1 MVSDCDTTVA
11 APARLLRLECC
22 AYAHIS
28 NLCVGHGS
36 FVFGTWNIHM
46 ISDCDPTFAAPE
58 RLLRLECSLFSDV
71 WSLGL
76 VTLELLTGAR
86 VFVCVYA
93 CDAVCCN
100 VLQYVCCCC
109 NSNALALAM
118 YETDLVIVVLLT
130 GLCLCLFVCMYCSVL
145 LLRPQYSRFSDV
157 WSLDLVTLELLTHM
171 LFVLEC
177 ICVAVC
183 CGVL

>member
-1 MVSDCDTTVA
+1 MWDMTHSYVRHDSFVYWTWRIHMVSDCDTTVA

-28 NLCVGHGS
+28 NLCVGHDS

-100 VLQYVCCCC
+100 VLQYVAVATQMPSHWRCMKPIWSLLCFLQVCVFVCLYVCCCC
-109 NSNALALAM
+109 AHNTLA
-118 YETDLVIVVLLT
+118 
-130 GLCLCLFVCMYCSVL
+130 SVM
-145 LLRPQYSRFSDV
+145 SDR
-157 WSLDLVTLELLTHM
+157 W
-171 LFVLEC
+171 
-177 ICVAVC
+177 I
-183 CGVL
+183 